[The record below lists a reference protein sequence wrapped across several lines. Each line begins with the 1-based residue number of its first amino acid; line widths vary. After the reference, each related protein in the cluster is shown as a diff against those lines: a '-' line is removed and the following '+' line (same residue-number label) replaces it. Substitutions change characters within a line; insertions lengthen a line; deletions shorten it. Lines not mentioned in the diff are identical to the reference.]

1 MNKLTNNS
9 QVIKGDIVY
18 SLSRKKVRCVKDGY
32 LVVVDGI
39 CEGVFENLPEQ
50 YEYLEVEDYSG
61 KIILPGMS
69 DIHVHASQYGF
80 RGLGMNLEL
89 LDWLNTYTF
98 KEESKFR
105 DIEYASKAYDIFVED
120 LLKSMTTRACIF
132 ATIHNEATYTLMEKL
147 EQSGLKTMVGKV
159 NMDRESPAYLC
170 EKSAE
175 IAASDTERFLKD
187 SLAMFKNTQPILTPR
202 FVPSC
207 TDELMKK
214 LSVLRKKYN
223 VPVQSH
229 LSENKSEIELV
240 KQLNA
245 KSKFYGDAYDMF
257 GLFGGDHKAIMAHCV
272 YSTDDEIELMRK
284 NNVYVAHSPS
294 SNMNLSSGIAP
305 IRKYMDKGMK
315 IGLSTDIGAGHDIS
329 MFRCITD
336 AIQVSK
342 LYWRVIDAS
351 YKPLD
356 INEAFYLATIGGGS
370 FFGKVGS
377 FDKGYEAD
385 IVIYD
390 EQLKAPYK
398 MTLNERYERL
408 LYLGNTSN
416 VVTKYV
422 SGKKV
427 YDRKNEK
434 ENKKE
439 VYN

>member
-1 MNKLTNNS
+1 
-9 QVIKGDIVY
+9 
-18 SLSRKKVRCVKDGY
+18 
-32 LVVVDGI
+32 
-39 CEGVFENLPEQ
+39 
-50 YEYLEVEDYSG
+50 
-61 KIILPGMS
+61 
-69 DIHVHASQYGF
+69 
-80 RGLGMNLEL
+80 
-89 LDWLNTYTF
+89 
-98 KEESKFR
+98 
-105 DIEYASKAYDIFVED
+105 
-120 LLKSMTTRACIF
+120 
-132 ATIHNEATYTLMEKL
+132 
-147 EQSGLKTMVGKV
+147 
-159 NMDRESPAYLC
+159 
-170 EKSAE
+170 
-175 IAASDTERFLKD
+175 
-187 SLAMFKNTQPILTPR
+187 
-202 FVPSC
+202 
-207 TDELMKK
+207 
-214 LSVLRKKYN
+214 
-223 VPVQSH
+223 
-229 LSENKSEIELV
+229 
-240 KQLNA
+240 
-245 KSKFYGDAYDMF
+245 
-257 GLFGGDHKAIMAHCV
+257 
-272 YSTDDEIELMRK
+272 
-284 NNVYVAHSPS
+284 
-294 SNMNLSSGIAP
+294 
-305 IRKYMDKGMK
+305 MDKGMK

-390 EQLKAPYK
+390 DEQLKAPYK